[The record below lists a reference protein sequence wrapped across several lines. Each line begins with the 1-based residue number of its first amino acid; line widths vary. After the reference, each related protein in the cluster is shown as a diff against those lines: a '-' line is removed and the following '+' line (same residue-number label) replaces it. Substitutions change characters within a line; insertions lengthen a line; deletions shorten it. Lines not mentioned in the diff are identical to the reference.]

1 MEIANRILKDF
12 EMILID
18 DVNTDTFM
26 LISVRSPL
34 YVSIL

>member
-1 MEIANRILKDF
+1 MEIANQILKDF

-18 DVNTDTFM
+18 DANTDTFM
-26 LISVRSPL
+26 LIGVRSPL

>member
-18 DVNTDTFM
+18 DANTDTFM
-26 LISVRSPL
+26 LISVRGPL

>member
-18 DVNTDTFM
+18 DANTDIFI
-26 LISVRSPL
+26 LIGVRSPL

>member
-18 DVNTDTFM
+18 DANTDTFM
-26 LISVRSPL
+26 LIGVRGPL

>member
-18 DVNTDTFM
+18 DATTDTFM
-26 LISVRSPL
+26 LIGVRSPL
-34 YVSIL
+34 YMSIL

>member
-1 MEIANRILKDF
+1 MAIANRILKDF

-18 DVNTDTFM
+18 DANTDTFM
-26 LISVRSPL
+26 LIGVRGPL

>member
-18 DVNTDTFM
+18 DANTDTFM
-26 LISVRSPL
+26 LIGVRSLL
-34 YVSIL
+34 YLSIL

>member
-18 DVNTDTFM
+18 DANTDTFM
-26 LISVRSPL
+26 LIGVRSPL